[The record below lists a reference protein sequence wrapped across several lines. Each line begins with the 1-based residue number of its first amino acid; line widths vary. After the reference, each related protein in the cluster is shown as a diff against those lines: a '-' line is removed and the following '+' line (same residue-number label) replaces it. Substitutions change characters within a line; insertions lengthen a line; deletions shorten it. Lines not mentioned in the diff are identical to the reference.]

1 MFDPTAFKEVSNK
14 WTEVMDEI
22 GKDSEAYWN
31 SLSKED
37 QLKAFCAVSRRIYQA
52 EIVDQGTYRHAL
64 YGVFGF
70 GPEAYA
76 PAQLAGYL
84 AIHNSIMASDHDERL
99 LKAFCV
105 KFGREEED
113 GSLADKSE
121 ARVPWVGDE
130 SLEFLQV
137 QLSVPAAIR
146 HAVTFHQS
154 PETIS

>member
-1 MFDPTAFKEVSNK
+1 MSDKKLTSDDLIDFSKQFNDVMAEIEKE
-14 WTEVMDEI
+14 
-22 GKDSEAYWN
+22 SEEYWN

-76 PAQLAGYL
+76 PAQMAGYL
-84 AIHNSIMASDHDERL
+84 DIHNCIMGPDHDSRL

-105 KFGREEED
+105 KYGIED
-113 GSLADKSE
+113 ADKKIT
-121 ARVPWVGDE
+121 
-130 SLEFLQV
+130 EFTL
-137 QLSVPAAIR
+137 
-146 HAVTFHQS
+146 
-154 PETIS
+154 

>member
-1 MFDPTAFKEVSNK
+1 MSEEKITCEDLIELSKQFND
-14 WTEVMDEI
+14 VMNEI
-22 GKDSEAYWN
+22 EKNSEEYWN
-31 SLSKED
+31 SLSKEH
-37 QLKAFCAVSRRIYQA
+37 QLAAFCAVSRRIYQA

-105 KFGREEED
+105 KFGIED
-113 GSLADKSE
+113 ADAKI
-121 ARVPWVGDE
+121 RDY
-130 SLEFLQV
+130 FL
-137 QLSVPAAIR
+137 
-146 HAVTFHQS
+146 
-154 PETIS
+154 

>member
-1 MFDPTAFKEVSNK
+1 MSEDKLEALNEFSKVFN
-14 WTEVMDEI
+14 EVMDEI
-22 GKDSEAYWN
+22 EKESEAYWN

-37 QLKAFCAVSRRIYQA
+37 QLKVFCAVSRRILQG
-52 EIVDQGTYRHAL
+52 ELVDKGSYRHVL

-105 KFGREEED
+105 KFGIED
-113 GSLADKSE
+113 ADAKI
-121 ARVPWVGDE
+121 RDY
-130 SLEFLQV
+130 FL
-137 QLSVPAAIR
+137 
-146 HAVTFHQS
+146 
-154 PETIS
+154 